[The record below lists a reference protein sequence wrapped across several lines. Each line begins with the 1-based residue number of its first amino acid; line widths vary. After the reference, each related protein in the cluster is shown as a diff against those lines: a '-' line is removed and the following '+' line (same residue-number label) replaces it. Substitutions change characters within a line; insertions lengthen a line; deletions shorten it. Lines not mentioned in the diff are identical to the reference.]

1 MTNKFIFYLLVIK
14 SIFINTSNCV
24 ANETIL
30 KKIISADHI
39 YGIKYYNKNLY
50 LSNVL
55 KEFIIKIEISNNY
68 EKKKLYNINK
78 GWKKFHFFKK
88 IDHNL
93 NGIHSIQPIN
103 SNLFFSISYL
113 KKKLIL
119 IDLNNKK
126 IIDFPEIN
134 KNLKGPSHITHVK
147 DKSLLIISDY
157 DGGEV
162 YLFDYIKKNF
172 QKLSE
177 ISEVTFDKPHM
188 TTIHG
193 NEYYILDTK
202 KKNITILDNNFNK
215 IKSLNKNHFKFKNF
229 KKYEKNFLD
238 IPVAIKIDDYNNI
251 YISDVGKN
259 NCIYVINN
267 KLSLIGI
274 IENQKIIFNK
284 LSFYEKNLILNKVYD
299 LDINKN
305 EIFIAST
312 HSNKIFHLKNIF
324 RKND

>member
-1 MTNKFIFYLLVIK
+1 MTYKFIFYLLVIK
-14 SIFINTSNCV
+14 YIFINTINCM

-30 KKIISADHI
+30 KKIISADHV

-50 LSNVL
+50 LSNVF
-55 KEFIIKIEISNNY
+55 KEFVTKIEISNNY
-68 EKKKLYNINK
+68 KSEKLFNINK

-88 IDHNL
+88 ADTNF
-93 NGIHSIQPIN
+93 NGIHSIEPLN
-103 SNLFFSISYL
+103 NDLFFLISYL
-113 KKKLIL
+113 KKRLIL

-126 IIDFPEIN
+126 ILDFPNIN
-134 KNLKGPSHITHVK
+134 RNLKGPSHITHIK
-147 DKSLLIISDY
+147 NKSLLMISDY

-162 YLFDYIKKNF
+162 YLFDYKKIF
-172 QKLSE
+172 QK
-177 ISEVTFDKPHM
+177 ISELSKIKLNKPHM
-188 TTIHG
+188 TNING
-193 NEYYILDTK
+193 DNYYILDTK
-202 KKNITILDNNFNK
+202 KRNIIILDNKFNK
-215 IKSLNKNHFKFKNF
+215 IKSLNKNDIKFKNF
-229 KKYEKNFLD
+229 EKYKKNFLD
-238 IPVAIKIDDYNNI
+238 IPVAIKLDDYKNM

-267 KLSLIGI
+267 ELSLVGI

-284 LSFYEKNLILNKVYD
+284 SSFYEKNLNLNKVYD

-324 RKND
+324 YKK